1 MKHRTSLFLH
11 ILKKPVIVSTPY
23 VKGIFLVGTM
33 LVLWCAVNNAVAY
46 IFLSIFLVVY
56 FSVPLL
62 I

>member
-1 MKHRTSLFLH
+1 MKHRISLFLH

-46 IFLSIFLVVY
+46 IFLSIFL
-56 FSVPLL
+56 
-62 I
+62 